1 MRRSIIVSGGDIDF
15 DFALSFLNEKAY
27 SFLIGADR
35 GIHFLRKAG
44 KIPTHIVGDFDSST
58 EGDLEYFK
66 ENVQVP
72 VYTYPSEK
80 DETDTQIAVELAIEL
95 KSDEIYILGGTGSR
109 VDHLLSNIRVLAI
122 PERKGIP
129 CFLADP
135 WNRIRVIDKPLIL
148 SRQELIGQYV
158 SLFALGGQVEG
169 LTLTGFKY
177 PLVDYEL
184 TGDNPMG
191 VSNEIKGEKAEIFFR
206 KGLLVVAE
214 SRDSAVCGEP
224 CR

>member
-1 MRRSIIVSGGDIDF
+1 MKRSIIVSGGDIDF
-15 DFALSFLNEKAY
+15 DFALSFLNDREY

-35 GIHFLRKAG
+35 GIRFLRQAG
-44 KIPTHIVGDFDSST
+44 RMPTHIVGDFDSSAA
-58 EGDLEYFK
+58 GDLEYFK
-66 ENVQVP
+66 GNVRVP
-72 VYTYPSEK
+72 VYTYPPEK
-80 DETDTQIAVELAIEL
+80 DATDTQIAVELAMEL
-95 KSDEIYILGGTGSR
+95 KSDEIYILGGMGVR
-109 VDHLLSNIRVLAI
+109 VDHLLANIRVLAI

-129 CFLADP
+129 CFLVDP

-148 SRQELIGQYV
+148 SRHESIGQYV

-177 PLVDYEL
+177 PLADYAL
-184 TGDNPMG
+184 AGDNPMG

-214 SRDSAVCGEP
+214 SRDSAVCGEL

>member
-1 MRRSIIVSGGDIDF
+1 MKRSIIVSGGDIDF

-158 SLFALGGQVEG
+158 SLFALG
-169 LTLTGFKY
+169 
-177 PLVDYEL
+177 
-184 TGDNPMG
+184 
-191 VSNEIKGEKAEIFFR
+191 
-206 KGLLVVAE
+206 
-214 SRDSAVCGEP
+214 
-224 CR
+224 

>member
-1 MRRSIIVSGGDIDF
+1 MKRSIIVSGGDIDF

-80 DETDTQIAVELAIEL
+80 MIQIRRL
-95 KSDEIYILGGTGSR
+95 R
-109 VDHLLSNIRVLAI
+109 
-122 PERKGIP
+122 
-129 CFLADP
+129 
-135 WNRIRVIDKPLIL
+135 
-148 SRQELIGQYV
+148 
-158 SLFALGGQVEG
+158 
-169 LTLTGFKY
+169 
-177 PLVDYEL
+177 
-184 TGDNPMG
+184 
-191 VSNEIKGEKAEIFFR
+191 
-206 KGLLVVAE
+206 
-214 SRDSAVCGEP
+214 
-224 CR
+224 